1 MVAMGDYGLNVETA
15 RGDAVRS
22 RKGRR
27 EEVWG
32 SVPFKIEG
40 RNAIL
45 AVSKIVEPE
54 IGLVQIWLDLE
65 EARRASG

>member
-15 RGDAVRS
+15 GSGAVRS

-32 SVPFKIEG
+32 SGPFKIEG

-45 AVSKIVEPE
+45 AVSKVMEPE

-65 EARRASG
+65 EALLASG